1 MITRLL
7 GCMAMVLV
15 ARSASAQDPR
25 LRGALDPE
33 TLAKVTRLTDSARA
47 ESLPIDPLVG
57 VALEGAQRHAPGPRI
72 ARAVQDYLVALRGA
86 RVALGSDASAPEIVS
101 GAGVLL
107 AGVSPD
113 VLKHLRAAQPRR
125 SLTVPLVVLADLMAR
140 GVPRDT
146 ASRAIESATRANARD
161 EDFTALRRL
170 VEQDIGAGASPATAT
185 MLRVRNISGV
195 MPPDPST
202 VAPVVKRP

>member
-1 MITRLL
+1 MKLRLL
-7 GCMAMVLV
+7 TCATLIVL
-15 ARSASAQDPR
+15 ARSAQAQDPR

-33 TLAKVTRLTDSARA
+33 TLAKVMRLTDSARA

-57 VALEGAQRHAPGPRI
+57 VALEGVQRHAPGPRI

-86 RVALGSDASAPEIVS
+86 RAALGSDASAPEIVS

-107 AGVSPD
+107 AGVPGD
-113 VLKHLRAAQPRR
+113 VLKTLRASQPRR
-125 SLTVPLVVLADLMAR
+125 SLTVPLVVLADLLAR

-146 ASRAIESATRANARD
+146 ASRATESATRANARD

-170 VEQDIGAGASPATAT
+170 VEQDIVAGASPATAT

-195 MPPDPST
+195 TPPDPT
-202 VAPVVKRP
+202 VVAPVAKRP

>member
-1 MITRLL
+1 MMIRLL
-7 GCMAMVLV
+7 GSAAFVLL
-15 ARSASAQDPR
+15 AHGALAQDPR
-25 LRGALDPE
+25 LRGALDAE

-57 VALEGAQRHAPGPRI
+57 VALEGAQRHASGPRI

-86 RVALGSDASAPEIVS
+86 RAALAPDASSPEIVS

-107 AGVSPD
+107 AGVPAD

-125 SLTVPLVVLADLMAR
+125 SLTVPLVVLADLLAR
-140 GVPRDT
+140 GVPTDT
-146 ASRAIESATRANARD
+146 ASHAIESATRANARD

-170 VEQDIGAGASPATAT
+170 VEQDIVAGASPATAT

-195 MPPDPST
+195 MPPDPT
-202 VAPVVKRP
+202 VAAPAVRRP

>member
-1 MITRLL
+1 MKLRLFT
-7 GCMAMVLV
+7 CATVVVL
-15 ARSASAQDPR
+15 AHTAKAQDPR
-25 LRGALDPE
+25 LRSALDPE
-33 TLAKVTRLTDSARA
+33 TLARITRLTDSARA

-86 RVALGSDASAPEIVS
+86 RAALGSDASAPEIVS

-107 AGVSPD
+107 AGVPAD
-113 VLKHLRAAQPRR
+113 VLKHLRASQPRR
-125 SLTVPLVVLADLMAR
+125 SLTVPLVVLADLLAR

-170 VEQDIGAGASPATAT
+170 VEQDIVAGASPATAT

-195 MPPDPST
+195 TPPDPAV
-202 VAPVVKRP
+202 VAPVTKRP